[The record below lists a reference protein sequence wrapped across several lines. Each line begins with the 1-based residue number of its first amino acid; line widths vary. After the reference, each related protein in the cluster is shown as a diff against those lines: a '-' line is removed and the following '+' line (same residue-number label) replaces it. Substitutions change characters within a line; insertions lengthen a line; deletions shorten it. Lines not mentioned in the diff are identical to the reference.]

1 MRALFL
7 AQLSNGVIDDYVTSF
22 DRHSGYFQAVK
33 HFGDFRRP
41 MFSLRHLERFD
52 RNRTFP
58 STTMFC
64 VELVRWVI
72 AVWARLL
79 DDASVQ
85 ENDRRADR
93 RG

>member
-22 DRHSGYFQAVK
+22 DRHSGYFQAMK

-58 STTMFC
+58 PTYDVLCRTVPMGDRC
-64 VELVRWVI
+64 LGT
-72 AVWARLL
+72 
-79 DDASVQ
+79 SV
-85 ENDRRADR
+85 
-93 RG
+93 G